1 MSATTYASILQK
13 FMHEIDDFDL
23 TSMDEDDMEVENKLT
38 LSKAVTL
45 FKKCKQLLTRSDT
58 TETFTNTLTEEE
70 EWILADYMRK
80 VWFDSIVNN
89 GDLLKLNLSDKDF
102 KLFSPSD
109 KLQVLSKLKTQYEK
123 ELKLRVN
130 DYLYDGY
137 TYSNFY
143 KSGSSSTTSD

>member
-1 MSATTYASILQK
+1 MSATTYASIFQK

-45 FKKCKQLLTRSDT
+45 FKKCKQGLTRSDT

-80 VWFDSIVNN
+80 VWFDGIVNN
-89 GDLLKLNLSDKDF
+89 GDL
-102 KLFSPSD
+102 
-109 KLQVLSKLKTQYEK
+109 
-123 ELKLRVN
+123 
-130 DYLYDGY
+130 
-137 TYSNFY
+137 
-143 KSGSSSTTSD
+143 

>member
-1 MSATTYASILQK
+1 MATTYASIFQK

-23 TSMDEDDMEVENKLT
+23 TSMTEDNMETENKLT

-58 TETFTNTLTEEE
+58 VETFTNTLTEEE
-70 EWILADYMRK
+70 QWILADYMRK
-80 VWFDSIVNN
+80 VWFDGIVNN

-143 KSGSSSTTSD
+143 KSGSSTTSSN

>member
-1 MSATTYASILQK
+1 MSATTYASIFQK

-80 VWFDSIVNN
+80 VWFDGIVNN

-137 TYSNFY
+137 VYSNFY
-143 KSGSSSTTSD
+143 KAGSSSTTSD